1 MKPSSC
7 ESRTAN
13 RPISITVFGNELE
26 PKDSLAVQLVPT
38 LQKKFPDI
46 GFVISDPTESLE
58 PMGNPWIILDVA
70 QDIND
75 ITIITDLK
83 DLDQVPGSS
92 AHDYDVYLDLR
103 LKEKLGEL
111 PPLKL
116 ILVPNTWTPAHAL
129 VHLSEVIS
137 TLI

>member
-1 MKPSSC
+1 MEQSN
-7 ESRTAN
+7 TV
-13 RPISITVFGNELE
+13 TVFGNELE
-26 PKDSLAVQLVPT
+26 PEDSLAVQLVPT

-58 PMGNPWIILDVA
+58 PLGDPWIILDVA
-70 QDIND
+70 QDIKD
-75 ITIITDLK
+75 LTVITDLN

-116 ILVPNTWTPAHAL
+116 ILIPYTWSPAHAL
-129 VHLSEVIS
+129 EHLTETI
-137 TLI
+137 LAL